1 MPMRPPRHKPFTPSG
16 GKRHVPA
23 TERGS
28 AAQRGYGAQWQK
40 ARLLF
45 LASNPLCVHC
55 DREGRVTA
63 ANVVD
68 HVIPHR
74 GNETLFWDEGNWQ
87 ALCKTHHDRKTGG
100 GL

>member
-16 GKRHVPA
+16 KRHTPA

-28 AAQRGYGAQWQK
+28 AAQRGYGARWQK

-45 LASNPLCVHC
+45 LAQHPLCVHC

-68 HVIPHR
+68 HVVPHR
-74 GNETLFWDEGNWQ
+74 GNEVLFWDESNWM

-100 GL
+100 GA